1 MTRLKVRARATLE
14 KTMAGITIKISGDSA
29 RKFTGYL
36 ALPPAGRGPGL
47 VLCQE
52 IFGVNAFVRKMADL
66 YAEEGYV
73 VLAPDFFWRQEEGIE
88 LEPDESGVKHA
99 MRLLTGVRDED
110 AVSDLNAALTVL
122 RQRPELDGQCGVVGF
137 CLGGKFAYLA
147 ATHTDAAISIGYYGV
162 GIEDL
167 LDRADHLKSKLVLHF
182 AGNDAFC
189 DESARAKIF
198 AALQQQKNASLY
210 VYPGV
215 DHAFARFA
223 SPHFDKRA
231 SALAHDRSIAALRH
245 ILGPDFDLEALW
257 ERHLQL
263 EFEVRD
269 ADATMATMVSEP
281 YVNHIPTM
289 TGGVGHTSLRRFY
302 QHHFIH
308 ANPPDTRQIPISR
321 TVGATQIVDE
331 VLFCFT
337 HTCEIDWLLPGVSPT
352 GRYVEVPLV
361 GIVKFRGDKLCHEH
375 IYWDQGSV
383 LAQIGLLDTEHFP
396 VAGIETARKV
406 MDETLPSNTLMKR
419 WAKSAPDAP

>member
-1 MTRLKVRARATLE
+1 
-14 KTMAGITIKISGDSA
+14 MAGITIKISGDSD
-29 RKFTGYL
+29 RRFTGYL

-73 VLAPDFFWRQEEGIE
+73 VLAPDFFWRQKEGIE
-88 LEPDESGVKHA
+88 LEPDESGIKHA
-99 MRLLTGVRDED
+99 MRLLEGVRDD
-110 AVSDLNAALTVL
+110 NAVSDLNAALTAL

-147 ATHTDAAISIGYYGV
+147 AMHTDAAISVGYYGV

-231 SALAHDRSIAALRH
+231 SALAHDRSIAALRR

-289 TGGVGHTSLRRFY
+289 TGGVGYTSLRRFY

-352 GRYVEVPLV
+352 GRYVEIPLV

-375 IYWDQGSV
+375 IYWDQASV

-419 WAKSAPDAP
+419 WTKSAPDSP